1 MAQGTPVEAHA
12 ELVSSDPA
20 PNVSLAE
27 PPDELE
33 LRFSEAVDPATA
45 VVRLLD
51 TRQDEVAGLGEAE
64 ASEGGTVVRVDL
76 PPLEPGTY
84 TVSYQVVSAV
94 DGHITSGRFAFLVDP
109 TGREP
114 PPSGGLESTSP
125 TADAASVAAR
135 WLGLAGML
143 GVVGVALFWLASGL
157 PTLAAAG
164 QGSFGRERLW
174 IVLGLFGLAGFAG
187 LAAYLTLTSAALGT
201 AAAQTGIPLDLAA
214 AFGWTPFA
222 IAMRIALAG
231 SLGAFVVA
239 AARWVMLDGVRR
251 RGRAATGA
259 ASPVSGTTDL
269 TGRERPMLALCG
281 ALAAVG
287 LLGSSLAGHAAALG
301 GPLNAAVDW
310 LHLLGVAA
318 WIGTLPGL
326 LLFVSVSRDVQS
338 GAGALRGAV
347 LRRHARVAML
357 AAPVV
362 VLTGLANAPVVLGPT
377 RELVAAGYGNLL
389 LAKAILLSA
398 ALGIGAAN
406 FLLGRADRVRRTAPL
421 VAVELGIGALAVL
434 AGATMVTVPPAA
446 SRPPVLVT
454 TAVGGAHLFGT
465 AGPSAVHLA
474 VSLAAPGPQ
483 RYQVVVSDPAS
494 GEPQTDV
501 QRVFL
506 VFTPP
511 AASGLA
517 AERVELAPA
526 DPAWVYSATGAYTP
540 VVGDWTLEIVVRR
553 AGERDATTR
562 FPLEVREPSPPQRV
576 PPPATGVEAPPILG
590 AAWSLVPA
598 GPFGWGLPLA
608 FLAAAAGLGA
618 WDALR
623 GRRGAE
629 PVSWSGRLRAGLA
642 IAAVLALAV
651 VGSRAVVEA
660 ANAAPPAEAAVRNPI
675 AATDESIELGRRL
688 YAANCSSCH
697 GLSGRGDG
705 PLVSRPVPLQPL
717 TATVPLRSD
726 GQLTWTIA
734 TGLAGTEM
742 PAFAGLLSEDDR
754 WHLINYLRLA
764 FGGAE

>member
-1 MAQGTPVEAHA
+1 
-12 ELVSSDPA
+12 
-20 PNVSLAE
+20 
-27 PPDELE
+27 
-33 LRFSEAVDPATA
+33 

-51 TRQDEVAGLGEAE
+51 TRQDEVAGLGEVVTGD
-64 ASEGGTVVRVDL
+64 GGTVVRVDL
-76 PPLEPGTY
+76 PLLEPGTY
-84 TVSYQVVSAV
+84 TVSYQVVSAI

-125 TADAASVAAR
+125 TADPASVAAR

-164 QGSFGRERLW
+164 QGSLGRERVW
-174 IVLGLFGLAGFAG
+174 IVLGLFGLAGFTG
-187 LAAYLTLTSAALGT
+187 LAVYLTLTSAALST
-201 AAAQTGIPLDLAA
+201 AAAQTGIPFDLAA

-222 IAMRIALAG
+222 IAMRLALAG

-239 AARWVMLDGVRR
+239 AARWVMLNGVRQR
-251 RGRAATGA
+251 CRAATDA
-259 ASPVSGTTDL
+259 APVVARTTDL
-269 TGRERPMLALCG
+269 TGREGPMLALCG
-281 ALAAVG
+281 ALAAVS

-326 LLFVSVSRDVQS
+326 LLFVFVSRDVQS
-338 GAGALRGAV
+338 GAGPLRGAV
-347 LRRHARVAML
+347 LRRHSRVALL

-406 FLLGRADRVRRTAPL
+406 FLLGRAGRVRRTAPL

-434 AGATMVTVPPAA
+434 VGATMVTIPPAV
-446 SRPPVLVT
+446 SRVPVLVT
-454 TAVGGAHLFGT
+454 PTVGSAHLFGT

-483 RYQVVVSDPAS
+483 RYQVAVSDPES
-494 GEPQTDV
+494 GEPQPDV

-517 AERVELAPA
+517 AERVELTPA
-526 DPAWVYSATGAYTP
+526 DPAWVYTATGAYTP
-540 VVGDWTLEIVVRR
+540 VVGDWTIQVVVRR
-553 AGERDATTR
+553 AGERDAAAT
-562 FPLEVREPSPPQRV
+562 FPLQVREPGPPQRV
-576 PPPATGVEAPPILG
+576 PPPANGVEAPPILG
-590 AAWSLVPA
+590 AAWSLVPSGA
-598 GPFGWGLPLA
+598 LGWGLPLA
-608 FLAAAAGLGA
+608 LLGGAAALGA

-623 GRRGAE
+623 RRHGAK
-629 PVSWSGRLRAGLA
+629 PGSWSGRLRAGLA
-642 IAAVLALAV
+642 VAAVLALGV

-660 ANAAPPAEAAVRNPI
+660 ANAAPPAAAAEGNPI
-675 AATDESIELGRRL
+675 AATDESIELGQRL

-697 GLSGRGDG
+697 GLGGRGDG
-705 PLVSRPVPLQPL
+705 PLVSRPAPLPPL
-717 TATVPLRSD
+717 TSSVPLRSD
-726 GQLTWTIA
+726 GQLAWTIS
-734 TGLAGTEM
+734 TGVAGTEM
-742 PAFAGLLSEDDR
+742 PGFAGLLSDDDR
-754 WHLINYLRLA
+754 WHLINYLRFA
-764 FGGAE
+764 FGSAE